1 MSEAGEAVGPVAAEA
16 AAAARRPRRRAP
28 GRAVFWLL
36 PVLALP
42 VPLLLNPYVQFVV
55 NLILVYVLVG
65 VGFNIVIGNLGQLAF
80 ANVAFFGL
88 GAYASGILT
97 VHAGWPWWT
106 TVLPAGIVGALA
118 GVLASLPALRRIR
131 LFYLAIL
138 TMAFGELMRWIY
150 IRAEPLTHGSMGL
163 AVPPP
168 VLLGV
173 RLGTDRQKFYVFLA
187 LAVVVVVLTAS
198 LLRSRFGR
206 AFMAIRD
213 NEIAAAAM
221 GIPTGRYF
229 VLAFAWGGFV
239 VGIGGAMYTALIGHV
254 TPEAF
259 NLLELILHFAIVMV
273 GGLASLAGSVIGAI
287 VLTTT
292 PELFRDFPGFQELVL
307 ATLIIL
313 VLLFLPR
320 GLVSLLA
327 AWWPVFRERYY
338 RE

>member
-1 MSEAGEAVGPVAAEA
+1 MSPGATAATG
-16 AAAARRPRRRAP
+16 RPRRP
-28 GRAVFWLL
+28 LGRRVFWLVPL
-36 PVLALP
+36 LVLP
-42 VPLLLNPYVQFVV
+42 VPLLVNPYVQFVI

-106 TVLPAGIVGALA
+106 TILPAGLVGALA
-118 GVLASLPALRRIR
+118 GALASLPALRRIR

-150 IRAEPLTHGSMGL
+150 IRAEPLTNGSMGL

-168 VLLGV
+168 HLLGIRLSTDRAKFYAFLVLAVLVVLL
-173 RLGTDRQKFYVFLA
+173 TS
-187 LAVVVVVLTAS
+187 S

-206 AFMAIRD
+206 AFMAIKD
-213 NEIAAAAM
+213 NETAAAAV

-259 NLLELILHFAIVMV
+259 NLLELILHFAVVMV
-273 GGLASLAGSVIGAI
+273 GGLASLAGSVVGAI

-292 PELFRDFPGFQELVL
+292 PELVRDFPGFQELVL
-307 ATLIIL
+307 SGLIIV

-320 GLVSLLA
+320 GVVSLLA
-327 AWWPVFRERYY
+327 ARFPVFRERYY

>member
-1 MSEAGEAVGPVAAEA
+1 MPGAAPVSVV
-16 AAAARRPRRRAP
+16 RAP
-28 GRAVFWLL
+28 TLGRWVFLL
-36 PVLALP
+36 VPLLVLP
-42 VPLLLNPYVQFVV
+42 VPFLVNRYIQYVL

-80 ANVAFFGL
+80 ANVALFGL
-88 GAYASGILT
+88 GAYASGILV

-106 TVLPAGIVGALA
+106 TIVPAGLIGALA
-118 GVLASLPALRRIR
+118 GILASLPALRRIR
-131 LFYLAIL
+131 LFYLAIM
-138 TMAFGELMRWIY
+138 TMAFGELLRWIY
-150 IRAEPLTHGSMGL
+150 IRAEPLTNGSMGL

-168 VLLGV
+168 VLLGL
-173 RLGTDRQKFYVFLA
+173 RLSSDRSKFYVFLA
-187 LAVVVVVLTAS
+187 LVVVVVLLTSS

-213 NEIAAAAM
+213 NELAAAAM
-221 GIPTGRYF
+221 GIPTDRYF
-229 VLAFAWGGFV
+229 VLAFAWSGFV
-239 VGIGGAMYTALIGHV
+239 VGVAGAMYTALVGHV

-259 NLLELILHFAIVMV
+259 NLLELILHFAVVMV

-292 PELFRDFPGFQELVL
+292 PELFRSFPGVQELVL
-307 ATLIIL
+307 SFVIIG

-320 GLVSLLA
+320 GFVSLLA
-327 AWWPVFRERYY
+327 RRWPVFHERYY

>member
-1 MSEAGEAVGPVAAEA
+1 MTGPTSRTTA
-16 AAAARRPRRRAP
+16 AAPSRRPA
-28 GRAVFWLL
+28 GWIFLL
-36 PVLALP
+36 VPLLALP
-42 VPLLLNPYVQFVV
+42 IPLFVNPYIQYVI

-88 GAYASGILT
+88 GAYTSGILV

-106 TVLPAGIVGALA
+106 TIGPAGVVGALA
-118 GVLASLPALRRIR
+118 GVLASLPALRRVR
-131 LFYLAIL
+131 LFYLAIM

-150 IRAEPLTHGSMGL
+150 IRAEPLTNGSMGL

-168 VLLGV
+168 QVLGY
-173 RLGTDRQKFYVFLA
+173 RLATDRAKFYAFLA
-187 LAVVVVVLTAS
+187 LAVLMVTLTGS

-206 AFMAIRD
+206 AFMAIKD
-213 NEIAAAAM
+213 NEVAAAAV

-239 VGIGGAMYTALIGHV
+239 VGVGGAMYTALVGHV

-259 NLLELILHFAIVMV
+259 NLLELILQFAVVMV
-273 GGLASLAGSVIGAI
+273 GGLASLAGSVIGAV

-292 PELFRDFPGFQELVL
+292 PELFRGFPGVQELVL
-307 ATLIIL
+307 SVLIIG

-320 GLVSLLA
+320 GVVSLFARGLPA
-327 AWWPVFRERYY
+327 FRERYY

>member
-1 MSEAGEAVGPVAAEA
+1 MTPGA
-16 AAAARRPRRRAP
+16 AAVSVARPRAR
-28 GRAVFWLL
+28 GRWIFLLL
-36 PVLALP
+36 PLLVLP
-42 VPLLLNPYVQFVV
+42 VPFLVNRYIQYVL

-80 ANVAFFGL
+80 ANVALFGL
-88 GAYASGILT
+88 GAYASGILV

-106 TVLPAGIVGALA
+106 TVIPAGLIGALA
-118 GVLASLPALRRIR
+118 GILASLPALRRIR
-131 LFYLAIL
+131 LFYLAIM
-138 TMAFGELMRWIY
+138 TMAFGELLRWIY
-150 IRAEPLTHGSMGL
+150 IRAEPLTNGSMGL

-168 VLLGV
+168 MLLGI
-173 RLGTDRQKFYVFLA
+173 RLQSDRSKFYVFLV
-187 LAVVVVVLTAS
+187 LVVVMVLLTSS

-213 NEIAAAAM
+213 NELAAAAM
-221 GIPTGRYF
+221 GIATDRYF
-229 VLAFAWGGFV
+229 VLAFAWSGFV
-239 VGIGGAMYTALIGHV
+239 VGVAGSMYTALVGHV

-292 PELFRDFPGFQELVL
+292 PELFRSFPGVQELML
-307 ATLIIL
+307 SLLIIG

-327 AWWPVFRERYY
+327 RRWPLFHERYY

>member
-1 MSEAGEAVGPVAAEA
+1 LNAGPSPVSD
-16 AAAARRPRRRAP
+16 ARPA
-28 GRAVFWLL
+28 GRWVFWLVPL
-36 PVLALP
+36 LALP
-42 VPLLLNPYVQFVV
+42 VPLLVNPYIQFVI

-88 GAYASGILT
+88 GAYASGILV
-97 VHAGWPWWT
+97 VHARWPWWT
-106 TVLPAGIVGALA
+106 TIVPAGLVGAAA
-118 GVLASLPALRRIR
+118 GVLASLPALRRVR
-131 LFYLAIL
+131 LFYLAIM

-150 IRAEPLTHGSMGL
+150 IRAEPLTNGSMGL

-168 VLLGV
+168 SVLGY
-173 RLGTDRQKFYVFLA
+173 RLGTDRAKFYAFLV
-187 LAVVVVVLTAS
+187 LAVVMVLLTSS

-206 AFMAIRD
+206 AFMAIKD
-213 NEIAAAAM
+213 NEVAAAAV
-221 GIPTGRYF
+221 GIPTDRYF

-239 VGIGGAMYTALIGHV
+239 VGVGGAMYTALIGHV

-259 NLLELILHFAIVMV
+259 NLLELILHFAVVMV
-273 GGLASLAGSVIGAI
+273 GGVASLTGSVVGAI

-292 PELFRDFPGFQELVL
+292 PELVRAFPGIQELVL
-307 ATLIIL
+307 SGLIIG

-327 AWWPVFRERYY
+327 SRLPVFRERYY
-338 RE
+338 RD

>member
-1 MSEAGEAVGPVAAEA
+1 MTPA
-16 AAAARRPRRRAP
+16 AATARPRAGGRR
-28 GRAVFWLL
+28 VFWLVPL
-36 PVLALP
+36 LALP
-42 VPLLLNPYVQFVV
+42 VPLLVNPYIQFVL

-88 GAYASGILT
+88 GAYTSGILT

-106 TVLPAGIVGALA
+106 TILPAGLVGALA

-150 IRAEPLTHGSMGL
+150 IRAEPLTNGSMGL

-168 VLLGV
+168 WLPGI
-173 RLGTDRQKFYVFLA
+173 RLSTDLAKFYAFLA
-187 LAVVVVVLTAS
+187 LAVLVVVLTSS

-206 AFMAIRD
+206 AFMAIKD
-213 NEIAAAAM
+213 NEVAAAAM

-229 VLAFAWGGFV
+229 VLAFAWSGLV
-239 VGIGGAMYTALIGHV
+239 VGVAGAMYTALIGHV

-259 NLLELILHFAIVMV
+259 NLLELILHFAVVMV
-273 GGLASLAGSVIGAI
+273 GGLASLAGSVAGAI
-287 VLTTT
+287 VLTAT

-307 ATLIIL
+307 AGLIIV
-313 VLLFLPR
+313 VLLFFPR
-320 GLVSLLA
+320 GVVSLLA
-327 AWWPVFRERYY
+327 ARLPAFRERYY
-338 RE
+338 RD

>member
-1 MSEAGEAVGPVAAEA
+1 VGAGAEA
-16 AAAARRPRRRAP
+16 TGAHAGGGVRRRPLGRRI
-28 GRAVFWLL
+28 FWL
-36 PVLALP
+36 
-42 VPLLLNPYVQFVV
+42 VPLLVAPVPFFVNPYIQFVI

-80 ANVAFFGL
+80 GNVAFFGL
-88 GAYASGILT
+88 GAYTSGILV

-106 TVLPAGIVGALA
+106 TVLPAALVGALA
-118 GVLASLPALRRIR
+118 GALASLPALRRIR

-168 VLLGV
+168 VFLGI
-173 RLGTDRQKFYVFLA
+173 RLGTDRAKFYVFLG
-187 LAVVVVVLTAS
+187 LVVVVVLLTSS

-206 AFMAIRD
+206 AFMAIKD

-229 VLAFAWGGFV
+229 VLAFAWSGFV
-239 VGIGGAMYTALIGHV
+239 VGIGGATYTALIGHV

-259 NLLELILHFAIVMV
+259 NLLELILHFAVVMV
-273 GGLASLAGSVIGAI
+273 GGLGSLAGSVVGAV

-307 ATLIIL
+307 AALIIL
-313 VLLFLPR
+313 VLLFFPR

-327 AWWPVFRERYY
+327 GRLPVFRERYE
-338 RE
+338 RD

>member
-1 MSEAGEAVGPVAAEA
+1 MSGAEPVAAGLA
-16 AAAARRPRRRAP
+16 TRVVARRPARRW
-28 GRAVFWLL
+28 VFWLVPL
-36 PVLALP
+36 LALP
-42 VPLLLNPYVQFVV
+42 IPLVVNPYVQYVV

-106 TVLPAGIVGALA
+106 TILPAGLVGALA
-118 GVLASLPALRRIR
+118 GVLASLPALRRVR
-131 LFYLAIL
+131 LFYLAIM

-150 IRAEPLTHGSMGL
+150 IRAEPLTNGSMGL

-173 RLGTDRQKFYVFLA
+173 RLGTDRAKFYAFLA
-187 LAVVVVVLTAS
+187 LVVLMVLLTS
-198 LLRSRFGR
+198 RLLRSRFGR
-206 AFMAIRD
+206 AFMAIKD
-213 NEIAAAAM
+213 HEVAAAAV
-221 GIPTGRYF
+221 GIPTGLYF
-229 VLAFAWGGFV
+229 VLAFGWSGFV
-239 VGIGGAMYTALIGHV
+239 VGVGGAMYTALVGHV

-259 NLLELILHFAIVMV
+259 NLLELILHFAVVMV

-287 VLTTT
+287 VFTTT
-292 PELFRDFPGFQELVL
+292 PELFRGFPGVQELVL
-307 ATLIIL
+307 SVLIIV

-327 AWWPVFRERYY
+327 WPFPVFRERYY
-338 RE
+338 RD

>member
-1 MSEAGEAVGPVAAEA
+1 MPGAAPVSAV
-16 AAAARRPRRRAP
+16 RPPALGRWVFLLAP
-28 GRAVFWLL
+28 LL
-36 PVLALP
+36 VLP
-42 VPLLLNPYVQFVV
+42 VPFLVNRYIQYVL

-65 VGFNIVIGNLGQLAF
+65 VGFNIVVGNLGQLAF
-80 ANVAFFGL
+80 ANVALFGL
-88 GAYASGILT
+88 GAYASGILV

-106 TVLPAGIVGALA
+106 TIVPAGLIGALA
-118 GVLASLPALRRIR
+118 GILASLPALRRIR
-131 LFYLAIL
+131 LFYLAIM
-138 TMAFGELMRWIY
+138 TMAFGELLRWIY
-150 IRAEPLTHGSMGL
+150 IRAEPLTNGSMGL

-168 VLLGV
+168 MLLGL
-173 RLGTDRQKFYVFLA
+173 RLSSDRSKFYVFLV
-187 LAVVVVVLTAS
+187 LVVVVVLLTSS

-213 NEIAAAAM
+213 NELAAAAM
-221 GIPTGRYF
+221 GIPTHRYF
-229 VLAFAWGGFV
+229 VLAFAWSGFV
-239 VGIGGAMYTALIGHV
+239 VGVAGAMYTALVGHV

-259 NLLELILHFAIVMV
+259 NLLELILHFAVVMV

-292 PELFRDFPGFQELVL
+292 PELFRSFPGVQELVL
-307 ATLIIL
+307 SFVIIG

-327 AWWPVFRERYY
+327 RRWPFFHERYY

>member
-1 MSEAGEAVGPVAAEA
+1 MAGAAPA
-16 AAAARRPRRRAP
+16 SVVRASTR
-28 GRAVFWLL
+28 GRWVFLLL
-36 PVLALP
+36 PLLVLP
-42 VPLLLNPYVQFVV
+42 VPFLVNRYIQYVL

-80 ANVAFFGL
+80 ANVALFGL
-88 GAYASGILT
+88 GAYASGILV

-106 TVLPAGIVGALA
+106 TVVPAGLIGALA
-118 GVLASLPALRRIR
+118 GILASLPALRRIR
-131 LFYLAIL
+131 LFYLAIM
-138 TMAFGELMRWIY
+138 TMAFGELLRWIY
-150 IRAEPLTHGSMGL
+150 IRAEPLTNGSMGL

-168 VLLGV
+168 MLFGL
-173 RLGTDRQKFYVFLA
+173 RLQSDLSKFYVFLA
-187 LAVVVVVLTAS
+187 LVVVIVLLTGS

-213 NEIAAAAM
+213 NELAAAAM
-221 GIPTGRYF
+221 GIQTDRYF
-229 VLAFAWGGFV
+229 VLAFAWSGFV
-239 VGIGGAMYTALIGHV
+239 VGVAGSMYTALVGHV

-292 PELFRDFPGFQELVL
+292 PELFRSFPGVQELVL
-307 ATLIIL
+307 SLLIIG

-327 AWWPVFRERYY
+327 QRWPVFRERYY

>member
-1 MSEAGEAVGPVAAEA
+1 MPNRRPGPDGVAGTPVA
-16 AAAARRPRRRAP
+16 RRGGTGMRRL
-28 GRAVFWLL
+28 WLVPL
-36 PVLALP
+36 LALP
-42 VPLLLNPYVQFVV
+42 VPYLVNPYIQYVL

-65 VGFNIVIGNLGQLAF
+65 VGFNLVIGNLGQLAF

-88 GAYASGILT
+88 GAYTSGILT

-106 TVLPAGIVGALA
+106 TVLPAALVGALA
-118 GVLASLPALRRIR
+118 GVLASVPALRRVR
-131 LFYLAIL
+131 LFYLAIM

-168 VLLGV
+168 ELPGV
-173 RLGTDRQKFYVFLA
+173 RLGTDRAKFYVLLA
-187 LAVVVVVLTAS
+187 LAVAVVLLTGS

-206 AFMAIRD
+206 AFMAIKD
-213 NEIAAAAM
+213 NEVAAAAM
-221 GIPTGRYF
+221 GIPTGRYI
-229 VLAFAWGGFV
+229 VLAFAWSGFV
-239 VGIGGAMYTALIGHV
+239 VGLGGAAYTALVGHV

-259 NLLELILHFAIVMV
+259 NLLELILHFAVVMV
-273 GGLASLAGSVIGAI
+273 GGLASLAGAVIGA
-287 VLTTT
+287 VALTAT
-292 PELFRDFPGFQELVL
+292 PELFRGLPGVQELVL
-307 ATLIIL
+307 AGLIIA

-327 AWWPVFRERYY
+327 RRVPAFRERYY